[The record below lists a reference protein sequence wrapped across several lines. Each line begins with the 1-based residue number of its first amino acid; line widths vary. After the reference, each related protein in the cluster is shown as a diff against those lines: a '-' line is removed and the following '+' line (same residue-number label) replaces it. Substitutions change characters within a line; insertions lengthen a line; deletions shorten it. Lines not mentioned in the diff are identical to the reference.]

1 MHFQNPEAWKTSK
14 SIRDT
19 CDNIENIKLIID
31 GAGKELKKEHGIQ
44 SSDKRVVCIIRI
56 SSGWYI
62 TKSGMLLQ
70 KQNELLELA
79 CIASIVLNKRNSE
92 RVIATHA

>member
-1 MHFQNPEAWKTSK
+1 MN
-14 SIRDT
+14 
-19 CDNIENIKLIID
+19 
-31 GAGKELKKEHGIQ
+31 
-44 SSDKRVVCIIRI
+44 
-56 SSGWYI
+56 
-62 TKSGMLLQ
+62 SGMLLQ

>member
-1 MHFQNPEAWKTSK
+1 M
-14 SIRDT
+14 
-19 CDNIENIKLIID
+19 
-31 GAGKELKKEHGIQ
+31 
-44 SSDKRVVCIIRI
+44 CIIRI